1 MSAATPRAGDDDE
14 RRPPGLPAAP
24 PIQPPRDRWDR
35 AAAADRGELE
45 LLAYRSN
52 LLGADRSVANWGG
65 GNTSSKVTETDYRG
79 RATRVLWVKGSG
91 SDLGAIGPDQFTGLR
106 LDDLQALGERADVSD
121 EELVSYYEQAAFR
134 ARRPRASIDTPLH
147 SFLPATHVDHT
158 HADAIIALCA
168 VPDGPELARRLWGE
182 AAIWVPYERPSFA
195 LGRGVGRAVAAR
207 PKATLVLLAKHGLVT
222 WGETQEECYRSTI
235 ATIARAAE
243 ALAERCDRRRVFP
256 AVAPREANERRGAL
270 VVAAGA
276 ARRDL
281 DPRARGPQVDTSDEA
296 AAFASRP
303 DLAELAALSR
313 PAPITSSTRGAGRW
327 WWTPAAREPE
337 ELAAAFRDGV
347 TRYEAAYGAYLRR
360 NGLVTGD
367 AETAPRVVLVR
378 GIGIVTTGRDTAA
391 ARLAAGLY
399 ERARAVLATTAGLG
413 GFAPLTEEESFGV
426 EYWPLERYKLSLAP
440 PPRELAGRVALVTG
454 GASGIGRSCA
464 LRLVPSARTSPSR
477 TSTLPAPPRCRRDR
491 DAPRPVAPWDPSDV
505 TDEVS
510 VDRGFAEAVLAFG
523 GLDIVVSNAGLA
535 TSAPVVATSLAD
547 WDRNQ
552 AVLARG
558 SFLVGRAALRLFQTQ
573 ALGGSVVFVASKN
586 SVVAGRDAAAYSA
599 AKAATLHFAR
609 CLAEEGGPLGVRVNV
624 VNPDAVIDGSGIW
637 TGPWR
642 EERARAYGV
651 APDQL
656 EEHYRQRTG
665 LKVSVLP
672 EDVAE
677 AVLFFAS
684 DRSAKTTG
692 NFLNVD
698 GGVSA
703 AYPR

>member
-1 MSAATPRAGDDDE
+1 MTTNGGRPELHAAS
-14 RRPPGLPAAP
+14 
-24 PIQPPRDRWDR
+24 PIEPPRDRWDR
-35 AAAADRGELE
+35 AAAADRSELE

-65 GNTSSKVTETDYRG
+65 GNTSSKVTETDHRG

-106 LDDLQALGERADVSD
+106 LEDLQALGERGHVSD
-121 EELVSYYEQAAFR
+121 EELVAYYEQAAFGP
-134 ARRPRASIDTPLH
+134 RRPRASIDTPLH

-195 LGRGVGRAVAAR
+195 LGRRVGRAVAAR
-207 PKATLVLLAKHGLVT
+207 PDAALVLLAKHGLVT
-222 WGETQEECYRSTI
+222 WGETQEECYRSTV

-256 AVAPREANERRGAL
+256 AVAPRQAGDRRGAL
-270 VVAAGA
+270 VGSLPALRGA
-276 ARRDL
+276 L
-281 DPRARGPQVDTSDEA
+281 STHERAVLQVDTSDEA

-303 DLAELAALSR
+303 DLAELAALG
-313 PAPITSSTRGAGRW
+313 PACPDHLIHTRRW
-327 WWTPAAREPE
+327 PMVVDPGHAREPD

-378 GIGIVTTGRDTAA
+378 GIGIVTAGRDAAA

-399 ERARAVLATTAGLG
+399 ERARAVLATAAGLG

-426 EYWPLERYKLSLAP
+426 EYWPLERYKLTLAP
-440 PPRELAGRVALVTG
+440 PPRELEGRVALVTG

-464 LRLVPSARTSPSR
+464 LRLAAAGAHVAVTDIN
-477 TSTLPAPPRCRRDR
+477 APG
-491 DAPRPVAPWDPSDV
+491 AAEVAAEIETRHGAGRAIGIRLDV
-505 TDEVS
+505 TDEGS

-523 GLDIVVSNAGLA
+523 GLDIIVSNAGLA
-535 TSAPVVATSLAD
+535 TSAPVVETSLAD

-558 SFLVGRAALRLFQTQ
+558 SFLVGRAALRLCRAQ

>member
-1 MSAATPRAGDDDE
+1 MTTNAG
-14 RRPPGLPAAP
+14 RPDFPAAS
-24 PIQPPRDRWDR
+24 PIEPPRDRWDR

-134 ARRPRASIDTPLH
+134 PRRPRASIDTPLH

-195 LGRGVGRAVAAR
+195 LGRRVGRAVAAR
-207 PKATLVLLAKHGLVT
+207 PNATLVLLAKHGLVT

-270 VVAAGA
+270 VGSLPALRGA
-276 ARRDL
+276 ISTRE
-281 DPRARGPQVDTSDEA
+281 RAVLQVDTSDEA

-303 DLAELAALSR
+303 DLAELAALGPSC
-313 PAPITSSTRGAGRW
+313 PDHLIHTRRW
-327 WWTPAAREPE
+327 PMVVDPGHAREPE

-347 TRYEAAYGAYLRR
+347 ARYEAAYGAYLRR
-360 NGLVTGD
+360 NGLVTRD

-378 GIGIVTTGRDTAA
+378 GIGIVTTGRDAAA

-399 ERARAVLATTAGLG
+399 ERARAVLATAAGLG

-464 LRLVPSARTSPSR
+464 LRLAAVGAHVAVTDIN
-477 TSTLPAPPRCRRDR
+477 APG
-491 DAPRPVAPWDPSDV
+491 AAEVAAEIETRHGAGRAIGIRLDV